1 MSAVARIF
9 AVRTLIIG
17 TTPLAKELVG
27 AVNSRTRSQYS
38 IIGVISESKVVTGWN
53 LPCPVLGSF
62 EDLERIVSEHQ
73 PDRIV
78 VALRERRRCLP
89 VRQLVEARIQRRI
102 LIEDGSEAYERLT
115 GKFAADLLT
124 PSRLIFSRDFKPSM
138 IALLVARIISLLAA
152 SVGLLAFAPLF
163 VLIAVA
169 IRFDSRG
176 PVFFTQDRI
185 GLEGNSFKIFKFRT
199 MHEATGTHSEWA
211 CDNGNRITRV
221 GRLLRKYRF
230 DELPQFINILRGD
243 MNLIGPRPHPLSNY
257 GLLMM
262 VARNLPE
269 CGEPIPYY
277 SIRTMVRPGIT
288 GWAQVRYRYA
298 NDLDEEMEKLRY
310 DLYYIKHYSL
320 RMDIRILFKTVRI
333 VLLGSGSGEAGGE
346 SRSAPSGE
354 EARARS

>member
-1 MSAVARIF
+1 MSALLRTF
-9 AVRTLIIG
+9 KVRTLIIG
-17 TTPLAKELVG
+17 TTPLAKELVE
-27 AVNSRTRSQYS
+27 AVNSRRSRYS

-62 EDLERIVSEHQ
+62 EDLERIVSEYQ

-89 VRQLVEARIQRRI
+89 VRQLVETRIHHRI

-115 GKFAADLLT
+115 GKLAADLLT
-124 PSRLIFSRDFKPSM
+124 PSSLIFSKDFKPSM
-138 IALLVARIISLLAA
+138 IALLVARIISLLVA
-152 SVGLLAFAPLF
+152 SVGLLAFAPF
-163 VLIAVA
+163 FFLIAVA
-169 IRFDSRG
+169 IRCDSRG

-185 GLEGNSFKIFKFRT
+185 GLDGNSFKIFKFRT
-199 MHEATGTHSEWA
+199 MHESGGTCSEWA
-211 CDNGNRITRV
+211 RDNSTRITRI
-221 GRLLRKYRF
+221 GRLLRKYRL
-230 DELPQFINILRGD
+230 DELPQFINILCGD

-257 GLLMM
+257 GLLLM

-310 DLYYIKHYSL
+310 DLYYIKHYSIW
-320 RMDIRILFKTVRI
+320 MDIRILFETARI
-333 VLLGSGSGEAGGE
+333 VLLGNGSGETSGE
-346 SRSAPSGE
+346 GQTHPPGE